1 MSEETNTQERE
12 VVRITISGVLE
23 DLNNGLTRED
33 IQEKYG
39 LNGVELKEVFQHPK
53 LKGKK
58 TKKPR
63 GFVLIDDTEKDVIA
77 SEAEVPTNIEVE
89 ESPVLEEAAL
99 EPEPEMVEEPEVTD
113 SVFDTEEA

>member
-1 MSEETNTQERE
+1 MSEETNTQEKE

-63 GFVLIDDTEKDVIA
+63 GFILIDDTE
-77 SEAEVPTNIEVE
+77 EVE
-89 ESPVLEEAAL
+89 STDSAAPILEEVSPVMEESAPLVEELEQGLA
-99 EPEPEMVEEPEVTD
+99 EEPEVTD